1 MVERRRVISALR
13 ARVSEPGFALLN
25 PELVDPYQAVISDLE
40 DYADFV
46 ETMARSHRSHYLE
59 RSSGQRN
66 DDDARAM
73 TRAVALGARAIFG
86 ELRCGTVAVVISV
99 ALRISIN
106 GKTGRNWCADL

>member
-1 MVERRRVISALR
+1 
-13 ARVSEPGFALLN
+13 
-25 PELVDPYQAVISDLE
+25 
-40 DYADFV
+40 
-46 ETMARSHRSHYLE
+46 MARSHRSHYLE

-66 DDDARAM
+66 DDDVRAM

-106 GKTGRNWCADL
+106 GKTGLRQGAADSGEGYNIHCTARRYLRTINGL